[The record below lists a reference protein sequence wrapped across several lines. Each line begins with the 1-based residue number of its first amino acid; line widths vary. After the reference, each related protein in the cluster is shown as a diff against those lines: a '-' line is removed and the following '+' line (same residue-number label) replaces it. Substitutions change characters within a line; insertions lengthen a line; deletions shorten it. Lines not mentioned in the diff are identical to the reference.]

1 MGLGSSWRGMAYARL
16 NGLRRSAGLPVL
28 MPRELNA
35 LTHWQL
41 IRRIREAEEAMRNQA
56 NLFQPKPEPEVSRC
70 RGAKVSRRKG
80 RP

>member
-56 NLFQPKPEPEVSRC
+56 NLFQPRQ
-70 RGAKVSRRKG
+70 GAEKSKSEGSTRKG
-80 RP
+80 RK